1 MSVKFSD
8 EISEKKSLSHSA
20 YGGVEGK
27 DYEPFVPASVM
38 APELTM
44 WSMVIGCILAIVFG
58 AANTYL
64 ALKVGMTIAAG
75 IPAAILGTGILRL
88 FGRRNILEANVISG
102 TAAMGESLAGG
113 IVFTLPAII
122 IWGMDLNILTI
133 VTVIL
138 IGGLMG
144 IFFIVPVR
152 KYLILEEHGKLAFP
166 ESMAAAEVLVT
177 GNQGGSGFKTVLYGL
192 FGGGIFKFLS
202 GGLMV
207 WSEGPSW
214 NIALNQ
220 AGKPVYQTMF
230 GIDAMASLAG
240 VGFIVGINAALYMFA
255 GSVVAYFAL
264 MPLIKFIGAS
274 ATVAIFP
281 ATVPISEMTMS
292 AIRGDYIRYIGAGAV
307 AAGGFLSLAKSMPT
321 IISSFKAAMGG
332 MGKSTSTKRTELDV
346 PMTWVIGAAAFGF
359 FLTWFMP
366 NIKGGILGGVMA
378 VFFSFF
384 FAVVSARI
392 CGIIGASNNP
402 VSGMTIATLLFVT
415 SVFKAIGKVG
425 TPGMI
430 AAILVGGIVCV
441 AISVAGGAGQAQK
454 TSFIIGGTP
463 KKVNIAMYIGLAI
476 ASVFAGLVMMGLIN
490 VYGIGAEATN
500 LAAPQATLM
509 SMVVKGVMDGQL
521 PWTLILIG
529 VALGVM
535 CELMGLPVLPVALG
549 IYLPIS
555 LSAGILFGGIARLL
569 VERKFKKDEEQVKIQ
584 VERGVLLA
592 SGLVAGDA
600 IIGIVIAA
608 FVGLNI
614 NIGIGAKLLPFISQ
628 NNWIALGVF
637 TAFVVWMY
645 KYSAKVEKN

>member
-1 MSVKFSD
+1 M
-8 EISEKKSLSHSA
+8 IEKTKLDHSA

-38 APELTM
+38 APELTA
-44 WSMVIGCILAIVFG
+44 WSLVIGCILAIIFG

-75 IPAAILGTGILRL
+75 IPAAILGTGFLRI
-88 FGRRNILEANVISG
+88 FGRKNILEANVISA

-122 IWGMDLNILTI
+122 IWGMDLNIFTI

-177 GNQGGSGFKTVLYGL
+177 GNQGGSGFKTVLTGL
-192 FGGGIFKFLS
+192 FGGGVFKFFA
-202 GGLMV
+202 GGLML
-207 WSEGPSW
+207 WSESPSW

-220 AGKPVYQTMF
+220 AGKPVYQTLF

-255 GSVVAYFAL
+255 GSLVAYFAL

-281 ATVPISEMTMS
+281 AVVPISEMSM
-292 AIRGDYIRYIGAGAV
+292 ADIRGNYIRYIGAGAV

-321 IISSFKAAMGG
+321 IIKSFKAAMGG
-332 MGKSTSTKRTELDV
+332 LGKSSSIKRTELDV
-346 PMTWVIGAAAFGF
+346 PMTWVIGAAALAF

-366 NIKGGILGGVMA
+366 NIKGGIIGGIMA

-402 VSGMTIATLLFVT
+402 VSGMTIATLLFTTTVL
-415 SVFKAIGKVG
+415 KAVG
-425 TPGMI
+425 LVGNNGMLI
-430 AAILVGGIVCV
+430 SILVGGIVCV
-441 AISVAGGAGQAQK
+441 AIAVAGGAGQAQK

-463 KKVNIAMYIGLAI
+463 KKVNIAMYVGVAI
-476 ASVFAGLVMMGLIN
+476 ASLFAGLVMMGLIN
-490 VYGIGAEATN
+490 VYGIGAAATN

-509 SMVVKGVMDGQL
+509 SMVVQGVMNGQL

-529 VALGVM
+529 VTFGIM

-569 VERKFKKDEEQVKIQ
+569 VEKKFKKDEEQSKLQ
-584 VERGVLLA
+584 TERGVLLA

-600 IIGIVIAA
+600 IIGIVIAS
-608 FVGLNI
+608 FVGLNV
-614 NIGIGAKLLPFISQ
+614 NIGIGAKLIPAFAQ
-628 NNWIALGVF
+628 NNWIALVIF

-645 KYSAKVEKN
+645 KFSCKVEKK